1 MRGCFAGSRKILMA
15 GDARISKLQ
24 GLHRAL
30 QGAEAIDQ
38 TVPATLLEKKLG
50 IHMLKKKIKNTYFP
64 HKCQT

>member
-1 MRGCFAGSRKILMA
+1 MA